1 MNIETMNC
9 PTCGAGLKP
18 KVRECDYCG
27 TVLIITSIENLGS
40 LKVDANLLNI
50 SIEKWKEKLNT
61 NPLDPEANYAIAMAY
76 MNKNLR
82 EAAYKH
88 FLIVVEKIPEFP
100 LGHYNLAI
108 LLFDDGNVIIN
119 SDDFNLAQKHI
130 EYAAML
136 GLNEAIGFKWFFSGL
151 KLVNVDSDESISN
164 YKKAIENCPDIAFF
178 NINLGHLYDYGK
190 GNFEEAEK
198 YYKKALELN
207 NKSTAAYINL
217 SYLYI
222 KKNNY
227 IEAEINAVL
236 AIESFKD
243 FLPDFRKA
251 EAYNIYSL
259 SLWNLGKK
267 EEAIKNIKIA
277 IAYDSSIAVYKQN
290 LEVYNKKSGCFI
302 ATATMGSYDHPTVM
316 ELRHFRDNWILQKSW
331 GERFV
336 KWYYHYGSIVAKFIE
351 NSFVLRKISYFLIVS
366 PLFYLARIVKK

>member
-1 MNIETMNC
+1 MNIEIMNC

-18 KVRECDYCG
+18 KLRECDYCG
-27 TVLIITSIENLGS
+27 SVLIITSIENLGS
-40 LKVDANLLNI
+40 SKIDSNLLNS
-50 SIEKWKEKLNT
+50 SIEKWKEKLKT
-61 NPLDPEANYAIAMAY
+61 NPLDPDANYAIGMTY

-88 FLIVVEKIPEFP
+88 FVIVVEQVPEFS

-119 SDDFNLAQKHI
+119 SDDFKLAQKHI

-136 GLNEAIGFKWFFSGL
+136 DLVEAKGFKWFFSGL
-151 KLVNVDSDESISN
+151 KLMNVDSNQSILD
-164 YKKAIENCPDIAFF
+164 YKKAIETCPDIATFY
-178 NINLGHLYDYGK
+178 NNLGFVYE
-190 GNFEEAEK
+190 GNSDFEEAVK
-198 YYKKALELN
+198 YYKKTLELDV
-207 NKSTAAYINL
+207 KYTRTYINL
-217 SYLYI
+217 CNLYI

-227 IEAEINAVL
+227 VEAEIYGKF

-243 FLPDFRKA
+243 FTPDSTKA
-251 EAYNIYSL
+251 LAYNNYSNA
-259 SLWNLGKK
+259 LWNLGKK

-277 IAYDSSIAVYKQN
+277 ISYDPSVELYKSN
-290 LEVYNKKSGCFI
+290 FEIYSKKSGCFI